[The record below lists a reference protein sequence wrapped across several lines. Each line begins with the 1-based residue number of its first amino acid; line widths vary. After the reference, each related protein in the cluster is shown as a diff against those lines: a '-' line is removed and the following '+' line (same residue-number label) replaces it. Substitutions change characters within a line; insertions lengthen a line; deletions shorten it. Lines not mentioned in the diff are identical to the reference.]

1 MEHVAT
7 FTVPILAELALG
19 PNWRDIKKVALADCR
34 ACAICFCWQ
43 RLFTPKMYN
52 CYATPRSEMRIVSW
66 NCCGGF
72 ASKKNEL
79 LALDPDIAIISESLL
94 ADADSL
100 KPQGYKSIWF
110 GDGGQKGLAIIYKSS
125 WSIRQ
130 QGPSLHKW
138 IIPLDVSG
146 PESFTLLAV
155 WAWLEKG
162 RPADYVK
169 VIRRA
174 LAEHPDWLLN
184 SSVVMAGDFNSHW
197 KWDAEPEND
206 FASLVAD
213 LNTHGLLSAYHLH
226 HDECGGS
233 ETRPTYHHNWSLDQ
247 PHHIDYIFI
256 PAGWRTRLK
265 HFEVGRPDHWLGLRL
280 SDHCPLTA
288 DISAA

>member
-1 MEHVAT
+1 
-7 FTVPILAELALG
+7 
-19 PNWRDIKKVALADCR
+19 
-34 ACAICFCWQ
+34 
-43 RLFTPKMYN
+43 
-52 CYATPRSEMRIVSW
+52 MRIVSW

-155 WAWLEKG
+155 WAWQPKG
-162 RPADYVK
+162 GKTPGYVR
-169 VIRRA
+169 VIRKA
-174 LAEHPDWLLN
+174 LAEHPEWL
-184 SSVVMAGDFNSHW
+184 SHGPVVMAGDFNSHW
-197 KWDAEPEND
+197 KWDAAPTND
-206 FASLVAD
+206 FASLVANLSD
-213 LNTHGLLSAYHLH
+213 HGLRSAYHLKH
-226 HDECGGS
+226 PESEGS
-233 ETRPTYHHNWSLDQ
+233 EEPTFHQNKKPSQ

-256 PAGWRTRLK
+256 PAIWKTRLK
-265 HFEVGRPDHWLGLRL
+265 SLEVGPSKYWLDF